1 MSVYNISGE
10 KIASEINPWLDEPFL
25 SSSRI
30 QRLRK
35 DSTFDVSGFSLIH
48 EFTPF
53 AVDYSTATSTPKVLN
68 ITQTEFYTTFYD
80 KYLGVHD
87 GFVVT
92 KKNLGKDQSG
102 LYDVWCY
109 DFKPYTAKKKVLLS
123 SAMHTWELPASFGLA
138 RWVQE
143 LMESTDEVF
152 EYLRENVYFSIIPI
166 INPWGFNQNP
176 KTYGNINGV
185 NPARNFDN
193 WAHVWDDFP
202 EYSPNPSDPNY
213 NEWNVKGSEPF
224 SEAEVKNLATWI
236 KNNTDADFYIDCHT
250 GLNCP
255 RRDYG
260 DVWIIYLSEHPLA
273 SNIIAGANALGD
285 RITTKY
291 QTVKMH
297 LAADTPDVINHRYF
311 LHVNGVPCM
320 TIEQAHGNDTVYA
333 TIPNNNPTAITEYAT
348 QIHAFIMAQLQGE

>member
-1 MSVYNISGE
+1 MSVYD
-10 KIASEINPWLDEPFL
+10 INGNSLFTDSMSLPYL

-35 DSTFDVSGFSLIH
+35 DSSFDVSSYSLIH

-53 AVDYSTATSTPKVLN
+53 ATDYSTATSTPRVLN
-68 ITQTEFYTTFYD
+68 ITQAEFYTTFYD
-80 KYLGVHD
+80 KYIGVHD
-87 GFVVT
+87 SLVVT

-123 SAMHTWELPASFGLA
+123 SAMHTYELPASFGLA

-143 LMESTDEVF
+143 LMESADEVF

-166 INPWGFNQNP
+166 VNPWGFNQNP
-176 KTYGNINGV
+176 KTYGNVNGV

-202 EYSPNPSDPNY
+202 EYSPNPSDPDY

-250 GLNCP
+250 GLGCT
-255 RRDYG
+255 RSGYG

-273 SNIIAGANALGD
+273 NNIIAGANALGN

-297 LAADTPDVINHRYF
+297 LVADTPDVINHRYF
-311 LHVNGVPCM
+311 LQVNGVPCM
-320 TIEQAHGNDTVYA
+320 TIEQAQGNDTVYP
-333 TIPNNNPTAITEYAT
+333 TVPNNNPTAITEYAT
-348 QIHAFIMAQLQGE
+348 QIHAFVMAQLQKQ